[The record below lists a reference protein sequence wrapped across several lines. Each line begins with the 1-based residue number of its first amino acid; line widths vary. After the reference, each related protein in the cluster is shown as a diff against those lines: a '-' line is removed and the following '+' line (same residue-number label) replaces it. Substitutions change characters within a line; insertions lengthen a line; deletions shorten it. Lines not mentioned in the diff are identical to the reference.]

1 MTDTDKRVH
10 ALRQLLELRMIL
22 TFAPAIQRS
31 WLQELDQ
38 LIIQQ
43 RVESKVIPQ
52 MEQRMEA
59 IRAGLAETLPVKD
72 NNQKPEESNRFFV
85 SSFLLSESFAYLN
98 RQPEESLHLATGVTV
113 GRTCTVENVIPVE
126 LAKATIVAAEAD
138 AEALSRILA
147 ALDRMGHALTGVFH
161 VHPGE
166 GVATTMPSGTDRDYM
181 KRLAGRSLVF
191 GIWSR
196 DGFCRLFTVPAE
208 TKVQIY
214 GDGVTEI
221 GRDHDSF
228 IYKLDAPGK
237 SLLGF
242 NPRSTEK
249 LVVARTVVRP
259 SGADRRV

>member
-1 MTDTDKRVH
+1 
-10 ALRQLLELRMIL
+10 MIL
-22 TFAPAIQRS
+22 SFAPAIHRS
-31 WLQELDQ
+31 WLQELDR

-43 RVESKVIPQ
+43 RVESQIGPQIQEQ
-52 MEQRMEA
+52 MET
-59 IRAGLAETLPVKD
+59 IRAGLAETVLVKGT
-72 NNQKPEESNRFFV
+72 NHRPEESSRFFV
-85 SSFLLSESFAYLN
+85 SSFLLAESFAYLN

-113 GRTCTVENVIPVE
+113 GKICTVENVIPVA
-126 LAKATIVAAEAD
+126 LTKATVVAAEAD
-138 AEALSRILA
+138 PEALSRILA
-147 ALDRMGHALTGVFH
+147 ALDRLGHALTGVFH

-166 GVATTMPSGTDRDYM
+166 GVATTMPSGIDRGYM

-196 DGFCRLFTVPAE
+196 DGYCRLFTVPAE

-214 GDGVTEI
+214 GDGVTDI
-221 GRDHDSF
+221 GRDHDAF
-228 IYKLDAPGK
+228 IYKLDAPGE

-242 NPRSTEK
+242 DSRPAEK